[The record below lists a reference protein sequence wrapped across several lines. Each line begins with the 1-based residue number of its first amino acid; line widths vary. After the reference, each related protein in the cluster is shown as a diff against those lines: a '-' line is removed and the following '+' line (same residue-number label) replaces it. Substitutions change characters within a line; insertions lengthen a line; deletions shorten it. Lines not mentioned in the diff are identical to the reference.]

1 MRVGRLAVIIV
12 LDALP
17 ATSTGK
23 VLKHRFA
30 ESLHGA

>member
-1 MRVGRLAVIIV
+1 MRVGGFIV

-17 ATSTGK
+17 ATRTGK
-23 VLKHRFA
+23 ILKAKRA